1 MVGRGKCRKE
11 RNNIMSENKKS
22 VAGLLETK
30 RDDSMWQKYIVNNAP
45 LIMAIFANFVVVVSD
60 IRVYDV
66 IYTLTL
72 SWWKALGASLA
83 CAIPFMIWEI
93 AWSYN
98 HTTDSWRTVS
108 LLMAGFAFGTS
119 IILGVADYI
128 GVSGMY
134 TDYLLGGVVIATG
147 IHTVIGFLYYYN
159 DPDVARSRR
168 KSQAL
173 GKMQDQELNAEV
185 AKSLLENGRT
195 VLSVIGQLEKEYDP
209 EDVEKVLAILSGGRI
224 DKPSRGK
231 QGYKPANS
239 YATETPKQELAK
251 KENPQNRQS

>member
-1 MVGRGKCRKE
+1 
-11 RNNIMSENKKS
+11 MSDNKKS
-22 VAGLLETK
+22 VAGLLESK
-30 RDDSMWQKYIVNNAP
+30 REDSFWQKWIVNNAP

-72 SWWKALGASLA
+72 SWWKALAASLA
-83 CAIPFMIWEI
+83 CAVPFMIWEI

-119 IILGVADYI
+119 IVLGVADYI
-128 GVSGMY
+128 GVTGVY

-168 KSQAL
+168 KAQAL
-173 GKMQDQELNAEV
+173 GKMQDQQLNAEV
-185 AKSLLENGRT
+185 AKNLLESGRS
-195 VLSVIGQLEKEYDP
+195 VLNVIGQLEREYDP
-209 EDVEKVLAILSGGRI
+209 DDVARVLAILTAEKR
-224 DKPSRGK
+224 DEPSRNK
-231 QGYKPANS
+231 SQQPQPQRPMIAN
-239 YATETPKQELAK
+239 AQDVERVQERKEEDFTNRPK
-251 KENPQNRQS
+251 S